1 MRVAGVVCAVAVC
14 AGSGSGSA
22 GSVLTSD
29 GLVAYSHRG
38 ADDASVIW
46 LVPDDGSSTT
56 NRPRLGRGQ
65 SFFPH
70 WSSDGRRLLFTGP
83 TGTYVAEIE
92 SGGAFIP
99 TFLRPKRI
107 THLFADSGID
117 WSPDETTLVLA
128 TDLRNQRCSDLYTV
142 RAGRS
147 RPIQRLTATAACENH
162 PAWSPDGRAIAY
174 ESEGLR
180 TTDVIVADLAG
191 RIRRVIGQGTYP
203 AWSPDGG
210 SLAFLSANEIV
221 VVDVGSRNVERVLR
235 PESPLNDVENGL
247 TWSPE
252 AGRLVYGFLDPEETF
267 PLTHLAAI
275 DTDGTN
281 SMRLTSA
288 DTRPDASPDYRP
300 ACTSYGANYGNLML
314 GTAHDDVIC
323 ALRGN
328 DRIRADGGDDV
339 VYGGDGA
346 DVLVGGLGADW
357 LFGAAGDD
365 RIYAR
370 DGVADLVDGGP
381 GVDSAVVD
389 AADRVSGVERVDG
402 G

>member
-1 MRVAGVVCAVAVC
+1 MRLVFVVCAVVVC
-14 AGSGSGSA
+14 LGSGPGSA
-22 GSVLTSD
+22 GSVLQPR
-29 GLVAYSHRG
+29 GLIAYSHRG
-38 ADDASVIW
+38 ADDNSAIW

-56 NRPRLGRGQ
+56 NRPSLGHDQ
-65 SFFPH
+65 AFFPH

-83 TGTYVAEIE
+83 SGTYVAEVE
-92 SGGAFIP
+92 NNGAFVP
-99 TFLRPKRI
+99 SFFAPRRVS
-107 THLFADSGID
+107 HLFGDSGVD
-117 WSPDETTLVLA
+117 WSPDETTLVVA
-128 TDLRNQRCSDLYTV
+128 TELRRQRCSDLYRV

-147 RPIQRLTATAACENH
+147 RPLNRLTSTAACENH

-174 ESEGLR
+174 EREGLR
-180 TTDVIVADLAG
+180 TTDVIVANLAG
-191 RIRRVIGQGTYP
+191 RTRRIVGQGTYP
-203 AWSPDGG
+203 AWSPDGR
-210 SLAFLSANEIV
+210 SLAFLSETEIV
-221 VVDVGSRNVERVLR
+221 VVDVSQNVERVLR
-235 PESPLNDVENGL
+235 PESPWNEVESGL

-252 AGRLVYGFLDPEETF
+252 GGRLVYGFLDPEETF

-281 SMRLTSA
+281 SMRLTSS

-300 ACTSYGANYGNLML
+300 ACTSYGANYDNLMV

-323 ALRGN
+323 GLRGN

-381 GVDSAVVD
+381 GVDRAVVD
-389 AADRVSGVERVDG
+389 AADRVSGVERVDRG
-402 G
+402 